1 MALSERVN
9 RIRSEMGTGMGLVKC
24 RQCGCMDEALS
35 GLRAALPSIQAETPE
50 VAGMLEQVEDWA
62 EQMQP
67 PKYAC
72 LGCEHCYAAV
82 GLNLF
87 SRAFPDAVNATL
99 SCEFEVHESVWPPV
113 PGEYHVVCGG
123 DGPGSGYPVAVSTL
137 GSSELADVLAAAAAA
152 AVVAGEPGGLC
163 IVGKTETENIG
174 IDKLIKNTV
183 SNPAIRYLVLAGHD
197 PEGHRSGATLLSLWE
212 NGVDDRMRVV
222 GSPGK
227 RPILRN
233 VTRDEVEQF
242 RRQVRVVDLIGCE
255 DVGRLVEEIKTLTL
269 HAVPGLQG
277 EGARDS
283 RLQGAGEGDAQGA
296 RPIQLYNPYSV
307 PVVEAE
313 EPKGVELDRAGYFVI
328 IPEPKKGTIAV
339 EHYSYDN
346 TLLRVIQGKDARSI
360 YSTIIKNGWVTQLS
374 HAAYLGKELTRAEL
388 SLQTGTRYIQDGA

>member
-1 MALSERVN
+1 MALKDRID

-50 VAGMLEQVEDWA
+50 VAGMPEQLEGWA
-62 EQMQP
+62 GQMQP
-67 PKYAC
+67 LKYAC

-99 SCEFEVHESVWPPV
+99 SCEFEVDESVWPPV
-113 PGEYHVVCGG
+113 PGEYHVFCQGLG
-123 DGPGSGYPVAVSTL
+123 CPVAVSTL
-137 GSSELADVLAAAAAA
+137 GSSELADALSAAA
-152 AVVAGEPGGLC
+152 AVAPGGLC

-183 SNPAIRYLVLAGHD
+183 SNPAIHYLVLAGHD
-197 PEGHRSGATLLSLWE
+197 PAGHRSGATLLSLWE

-255 DVGRLVEEIKTLTL
+255 DVGRLVEEIKAL
-269 HAVPGLQG
+269 ASQAIPSV
-277 EGARDS
+277 
-283 RLQGAGEGDAQGA
+283 QGA
-296 RPIQLYNPYSV
+296 RPVQPYHPYNV

-328 IPEPKKGTIAV
+328 IPEPKKGMIAV

-346 TLLRVIQGKDARSI
+346 SLQRVIHGKDARSI
-360 YSTIIKNGWVTQLS
+360 YSTIIENGWVTQLS

-388 SLQTGTRYIQDGA
+388 SLQTDSRYVQDGA